1 MGNVT
6 VCDGVGWDG
15 WHMGLGWRASRY
27 CEDMLQ
33 LWHRYSIQIGCG
45 YGDICVLTEMALK
58 YVFAATPGVVRKVA
72 RVSTKSH
79 RAMI

>member
-6 VCDGVGWDG
+6 VCGGVGWDG

-27 CEDMLQ
+27 CEDILP
-33 LWHRYSIQIGCG
+33 LWYTYSTRIRYR

-58 YVFAATPGVVRKVA
+58 YVFAATPGLVRKVA